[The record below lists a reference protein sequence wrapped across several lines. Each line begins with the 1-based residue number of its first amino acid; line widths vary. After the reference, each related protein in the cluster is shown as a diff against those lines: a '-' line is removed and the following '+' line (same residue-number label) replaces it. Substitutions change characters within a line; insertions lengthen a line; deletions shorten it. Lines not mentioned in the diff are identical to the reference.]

1 MSLIAQKLI
10 SASGGVQEETDDD
23 FNLVTGLYHFDGSNG
38 AQNNTFTGIGP
49 SGASQAWTRNN
60 TPSQGT
66 FSPFSAEEGK
76 WSVYFDGS
84 AVHNPI
90 CVGTG
95 LGAAP
100 DDVYAGTSD
109 FTLEF
114 FVFTTIRQQTLLDTR
129 SGINASTGI
138 VLYQNGSGA
147 LVWYVGADKITASA
161 SAMTAGA
168 WNHVALSRTGGTSRM
183 WINGTHIGSFSD
195 SFNYTNLGN
204 YCIGGPVGYLGTYV
218 FKGHISNFR
227 FIKGTAIYSG
237 SSAITVPT
245 SALTAVTNTKLL
257 TCQSNRYKDNSTV
270 GNTITPNG
278 VGYSRIQPFSLFAP
292 SAAYD
297 AAVNGGSGSFT
308 RSNQDYINATSS
320 NHAIGTSDF
329 TIECWCYLTNGANSG
344 GNGLFSQ
351 PSGYGGPA
359 LGQWNNT
366 GWQIYHGS
374 SETNISDSGF
384 RQNEWVHVAYVR
396 ASNVVNIYQNG
407 VKVTSNISDSTNYT
421 NTTFHIGYYY
431 ASAYAWDGFISNFK
445 MSLNAIYTSNFTPPT
460 ALLTPTSGGSSAA
473 STKILIDFTNAAIF
487 DQTGKTNIATLDQA
501 QLDTSYKKFGTA
513 SAEFDGTAYG
523 DRLVIS
529 NYDVAPVGTQS
540 FTVECFAYVTDV
552 SNYRCIYSAGFGI
565 QIYIWTDSKVTL
577 YIGNASGGY
586 DVNGFQST
594 STISTNTWTHIAV
607 VRDSS
612 NSTLTI
618 FINGTASGQTSI
630 TTDIPKLT
638 GTGDYTYVIGAYSNG
653 NYTFS
658 GYIDEMRITNK
669 ARYTSNFTA
678 PTEEFAN
685 R

>member
-1 MSLIAQKLI
+1 MAFLAQKLI
-10 SASGGVQEETDDD
+10 SASGPKEATDDD

-84 AVHNPI
+84 AAHNPI

-218 FKGHISNFR
+218 FQGHISNFR

-237 SSAITVPT
+237 SSDITVPT

-278 VGYSRIQPFSLFAP
+278 VGYSRIQPFSPFAP

-431 ASAYAWDGFISNFK
+431 TSVYAWDGFISNFK
-445 MSLNAIYTSNFTPPT
+445 MSLNAIYTSAFTPPT

-473 STKILIDFTNAAIF
+473 STKILIDFTNAAII
-487 DQTGKTNIATLDQA
+487 DSSQKTNLLTVGNA
-501 QLDTSYKKFGTA
+501 QLDTSVKKFGTA
-513 SAEFDGTAYG
+513 SAEFD
-523 DRLVIS
+523 
-529 NYDVAPVGTQS
+529 
-540 FTVECFAYVTDV
+540 
-552 SNYRCIYSAGFGI
+552 
-565 QIYIWTDSKVTL
+565 
-577 YIGNASGGY
+577 
-586 DVNGFQST
+586 
-594 STISTNTWTHIAV
+594 H
-607 VRDSS
+607 
-612 NSTLTI
+612 
-618 FINGTASGQTSI
+618 
-630 TTDIPKLT
+630 
-638 GTGDYTYVIGAYSNG
+638 TGDYLTIPTSSFIPLGGGNFTIECFVYHTSTPNGNGQGYFQLSNG
-653 NYTFS
+653 YLNSQVRGPAAGAEGSNGKWAMFAGTTQYTHTSVPSINTWYHVAQVRNSGTTKLYIDGTEILSASDSTNYTDTYFLIGGWYTTDYLMD
-658 GYIDEMRITNK
+658 GYIDEFRISLK

-678 PTEEFAN
+678 PTKEFPN
-685 R
+685 L